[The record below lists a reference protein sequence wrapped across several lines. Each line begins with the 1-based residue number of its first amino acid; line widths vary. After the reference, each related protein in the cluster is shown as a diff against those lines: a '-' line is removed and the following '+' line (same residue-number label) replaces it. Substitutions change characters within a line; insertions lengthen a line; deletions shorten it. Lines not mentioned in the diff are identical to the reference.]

1 MTYTH
6 RNGEAA
12 TPTEPGLYWFLGAN
26 YHDGYHRQIAALF
39 RLEHDDDGVMGW
51 RPFGDSSD
59 VLYAN
64 VDDFVGQWWGPVTP
78 PWETS
83 TVAP

>member
-12 TPTEPGLYWFLGAN
+12 TPTEPGLYWFKGVA
-26 YHDGYHRQIAALF
+26 YVRKAAALF
-39 RLEHDDDGVMGW
+39 RLEHDNDGVMGW